1 MSSSTYVYLTLLYSI
16 LLFFHR
22 DERSKNVTLRCQRVK
37 SLQGE
42 SHRDLEA
49 SVETTSFIEHPHH
62 QPQLSGVSSGV
73 NQEDHGVLKKLKKS
87 AIFQFLNQC
96 WGFGM
101 FINSLVDEPAG
112 FGVQSWIFLDLGP
125 GSAQLV
131 SMGPT
136 NRLEQH

>member
-1 MSSSTYVYLTLLYSI
+1 MSSRTYVYLTYLTLYSI

-87 AIFQFLNQC
+87 VIFQFLN
-96 WGFGM
+96 
-101 FINSLVDEPAG
+101 
-112 FGVQSWIFLDLGP
+112 
-125 GSAQLV
+125 
-131 SMGPT
+131 
-136 NRLEQH
+136 

>member
-1 MSSSTYVYLTLLYSI
+1 MSSSTYVYLTSLYSI

-73 NQEDHGVLKKLKKS
+73 NQEDHGVLKKLKKCNFS
-87 AIFQFLNQC
+87 VFELVLGQRQFCQFKNFKIFRRCL
-96 WGFGM
+96 GM
-101 FINSLVDEPAG
+101 FINSLVDEPAR
-112 FGVQSWIFLDLGP
+112 FGVQS
-125 GSAQLV
+125 
-131 SMGPT
+131 
-136 NRLEQH
+136 

>member
-1 MSSSTYVYLTLLYSI
+1 MPIENPFSTCHLELMYTLPTSLYSI

-87 AIFQFLNQC
+87 VIFQFLN
-96 WGFGM
+96 
-101 FINSLVDEPAG
+101 
-112 FGVQSWIFLDLGP
+112 
-125 GSAQLV
+125 
-131 SMGPT
+131 
-136 NRLEQH
+136 